1 MFYCIIKIELSF
13 NAYKFSSLQFDFYAT
28 MLSTP
33 VTYHSILSHFYNP
46 HLDMNEFLHTLA
58 VLAVCQIYAFFKTLR
73 CRHNERDGVSN
84 HQPHD
89 CLPNRLFRRRSK
101 ETSKLRVTGT
111 CVGNSPVTDVFPA
124 QRASNAKNVSIWSSS
139 WRHHENMA
147 SWAKKFD
154 AIHPIYHHILLC
166 LALNKSL
173 TTCMYADLIMFF
185 TYTCLAMA

>member
-28 MLSTP
+28 MLSAP

-84 HQPHD
+84 HQPQD
-89 CLPNRLFRRRSK
+89 CLLNRLFRRRSK
-101 ETSKLRVTGT
+101 KHQSSASLALVWGIHQWPM
-111 CVGNSPVTDVFPA
+111 NSPHKGPVTRKMFPFD
-124 QRASNAKNVSIWSSS
+124 
-139 WRHHENMA
+139 RHHDVIMKI
-147 SWAKKFD
+147 W
-154 AIHPIYHHILLC
+154 LLELRNLMQFIQYTIIFC
-166 LALNKSL
+166 CVWQL
-173 TTCMYADLIMFF
+173 TSHLPHVCMLI
-185 TYTCLAMA
+185 